1 MALKRLF
8 SLNSLGYFFEEAKFD
23 KIARQYKNLKKEPFP
38 WSFKGI
44 ENREPYLRLLSDRI
58 LTYNKINPGSM
69 LQAQWFIYEKVLKC
83 LGEMDISPVKDDL
96 EKNLYDSLN
105 VLIGT
110 MKQEKKYFKLEK
122 SEMYENDKP
131 IVNIS
136 DSIVYRGLNID
147 RSLNKTLKDYHIYF
161 DKEIG
166 VVCFTD
172 NELSDPYG
180 YLDQVK
186 MHRLHAVNRQLI
198 FQVLLWVRS
207 PYVLRMFE
215 GDVEVNQEKEYNF
228 TQMCLFEAQCEEP
241 KGKVKEEKSE
251 NYLEWMGKFKPGKF
265 VLADLNDFL
274 QFNPLVR
281 N

>member
-23 KIARQYKNLKKEPFP
+23 KVARQLKHKKTEPFP

-44 ENREPYLRLLSDRI
+44 EKREPHLRMLTDRI
-58 LTYNKINPGSM
+58 LGYNKITLSSI
-69 LQAQWFIYEKVLKC
+69 LTEQWFVYERVLKC
-83 LGEMDISPVKDDL
+83 LGEMDISPVKEDL

-110 MKQEKKYFKLEK
+110 MKQENKYFKLEK
-122 SEMYENDKP
+122 SEGFDGDKP
-131 IVNIS
+131 TVNIT
-136 DSIVYRGLNID
+136 DSLAYRGLSID
-147 RSLNKTLKDYHIYF
+147 RSLNKALKDYHIYF
-161 DKEIG
+161 DKDIG

-172 NELSDPYG
+172 NELSDPFG
-180 YLDQVK
+180 YVDQAK
-186 MHRLHAVNRQLI
+186 MQRLHAVNRQLAL
-198 FQVLLWVRS
+198 QVLLWIRS
-207 PYVLRMFE
+207 PYVLRMFDGE
-215 GDVEVNQEKEYNF
+215 VEVKEEKGYNF
-228 TQMCLFEAQCEEP
+228 TQMCVFETQCEEP
-241 KGKVKEEKSE
+241 KGKVKDEKSE
-251 NYLEWMGKFKPGKF
+251 SYMEWMGKFRPGKF

>member
-69 LQAQWFIYEKVLKC
+69 LQAQWFIYEQVLKC

-228 TQMCLFEAQCEEP
+228 TQLCLFEAQCEEP